1 VKIEIELKTLK
12 NNKRE
17 WWIID
22 NGEKALGFE
31 KLSDLKEHFKNSLKI
46 DKNKKV
52 EVLDKDRY
60 LQDIIFL

>member
-1 VKIEIELKTLK
+1 MIEIKLETLK

-31 KLSDLKEHFKNSLKI
+31 KLSCLKDHFKHSLKI

>member
-1 VKIEIELKTLK
+1 MIEIKLETLK

-22 NGEKALGFE
+22 NGEKALGFD
-31 KLSDLKEHFKNSLKI
+31 KLSNLKEHFKESLSI

-60 LQDIIFL
+60 LQDILFI

>member
-1 VKIEIELKTLK
+1 MIEIELKTLK

-22 NGEKALGFE
+22 NGERALGFE
-31 KLSDLKEHFKNSLKI
+31 KLSDLKQHFKSSLKI

-52 EVLDKDRY
+52 KVLDKEKY
-60 LQDIIFL
+60 IQDIIFL

>member
-52 EVLDKDRY
+52 EVIDKGRY

>member
-1 VKIEIELKTLK
+1 MKIEIELKTLK

>member
-1 VKIEIELKTLK
+1 MIEVKLETYK
-12 NNKRE
+12 NNRRE

-31 KLSDLKEHFKNSLKI
+31 RFKDLKEHFNHSLKI

-60 LQDIIFL
+60 LQDIIFI